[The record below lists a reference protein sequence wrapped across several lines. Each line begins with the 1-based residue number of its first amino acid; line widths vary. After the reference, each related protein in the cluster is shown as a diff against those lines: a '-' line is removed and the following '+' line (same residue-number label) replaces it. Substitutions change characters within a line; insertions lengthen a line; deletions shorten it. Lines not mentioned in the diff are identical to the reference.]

1 MNLSIALCAHLWVT
15 GRFKVCQANPCLAV
29 RIRRRA
35 GGGCAGGDARL
46 RATGGAAPPL
56 PLWAC
61 MEPDQGSADCP
72 LELFGLSIG
81 AAPDHVQSHLAMGR
95 VHAGRGP
102 QAGLLCS
109 HQPTFWGVAL
119 PGLAVA
125 SRISGQGEAL
135 PASLPEALHEH
146 GARTVQPRDPSAAA
160 AEQHLVRPA

>member
-1 MNLSIALCAHLWVT
+1 MVV
-15 GRFKVCQANPCLAV
+15 GVY
-29 RIRRRA
+29 
-35 GGGCAGGDARL
+35 
-46 RATGGAAPPL
+46 PL
-56 PLWAC
+56 VC
-61 MEPDQGSADCP
+61 MESDQGNADCP
-72 LELFGLSIG
+72 LELFGLAIG
-81 AAPDHVQSHLAMGR
+81 AAPDHAQSRRAMGR

-109 HQPTFWGVAL
+109 HQFWGVAL
-119 PGLAVA
+119 PGLAAA